1 MQPIAVRPAAAR
13 ILLVAAAA
21 GALFASTAGATRA
34 HTATSMVDKT
44 AAALVPAAIKAKGT
58 LVLAADASYA
68 PDEYIGSGG
77 QVVGMDVDL
86 GNALFAELGL
96 KVKFVNAPF
105 GSILLGLKSGKFDI
119 GMSSFTDEKSR
130 EKQVNFVDYFYSGE
144 SFFEQASGGPKVTTL
159 ASICGLSVAVETT
172 TTEQS
177 DAEGQA
183 AKCKAEGKK
192 ADTVLSYENQNEANL
207 ALADG
212 RAQVAMADSQVA
224 AYAVAKS
231 GGKFKITG
239 TTYGV
244 APYGI
249 AVPKSDGKLD
259 QAMLLALKDLIKSG
273 DYITI
278 LKKWG
283 IASGADTKP
292 VLNGATS

>member
-1 MQPIAVRPAAAR
+1 VPSIAVRSVAAR

-21 GALFASTAGATRA
+21 GAVFAASATAASSG
-34 HTATSMVDKT
+34 VDKA
-44 AAALVPAAIKAKGT
+44 AAALVPASVKAKGT

-68 PDEYIGSGG
+68 PDEYIGSNG

-105 GSILLGLKSGKFDI
+105 GSILLGLASDKFDI
-119 GMSSFTDEKSR
+119 GMSSFTDTRAR

-144 SFFEQASGGPKVTTL
+144 SFFEQASGGPKVTNL
-159 ASICGLSVAVETT
+159 SSLCGLTVAVEVQ

-177 DAEGQA
+177 DAQGQV
-183 AKCKAEGKK
+183 AKCKTAGKK
-192 ADTVLSYENQNEANL
+192 PDTVLSYENQNEANL
-207 ALADG
+207 ALSSG

-224 AYAVAKS
+224 AYAVARS
-231 GGKFKITG
+231 NGRFKITG

-249 AVPKSDGKLD
+249 AVPKADGKLN
-259 QAMLLALKDLIKSG
+259 QAMLLALKDLIKNG
-273 DYITI
+273 QYLTI

-283 IASGADTKP
+283 IASGADNKP